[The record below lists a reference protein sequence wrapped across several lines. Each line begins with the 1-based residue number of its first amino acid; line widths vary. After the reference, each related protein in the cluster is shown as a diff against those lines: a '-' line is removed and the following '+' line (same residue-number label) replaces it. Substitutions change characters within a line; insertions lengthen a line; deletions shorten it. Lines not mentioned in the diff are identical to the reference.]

1 MKKFIF
7 IAVSFL
13 FIISCTS
20 EIMEMNDGGTTFTQV
35 VETSD
40 INKITEEQAL
50 DIANKILTRTRA
62 NTNISVS
69 YVLNENNPI
78 TRSAGVRIHLHT
90 SLIMA

>member
-35 VETSD
+35 VEKSD
-40 INKITEEQAL
+40 INKITEE
-50 DIANKILTRTRA
+50 
-62 NTNISVS
+62 
-69 YVLNENNPI
+69 
-78 TRSAGVRIHLHT
+78 
-90 SLIMA
+90 

>member
-78 TRSAGVRIHLHT
+78 TRSAGVSDTLAYIF
-90 SLIMA
+90 